1 MTDFQYVGSELELF
15 AAVHNWKS
23 YWSQRIQP
31 FVTGDVLEVGAGIG
45 SNTPFLDPGGN
56 GRWVCLEPDSRLI
69 DRLTRNLGQTASRRR
84 HETVSGTLQSLD
96 ASQKFDTIIY
106 IDVLEHI
113 ENDREELERAASHLR
128 AGGRIIV
135 LSPAHQRLFT
145 PFDAAI
151 GHYRRY
157 NRPMLR
163 NISPPNL
170 RMEQLI
176 YLDSAGLLLSTANLL
191 LLRQSMPT
199 KAQLRFW
206 DQYIIP
212 ISRILDRGLFHSV
225 GKSIMGIWRREK
237 RVSKECLG

>member
-69 DRLTRNLGQTASRRR
+69 DRLTQNLGQTASRRR
-84 HETVSGTLQSLD
+84 HETMSGTLQSLD
-96 ASQKFDTIIY
+96 ASQEFDTIIY

-128 AGGRIIV
+128 AGGRVIV

-176 YLDSAGLLLSTANLL
+176 YLDSAGLILSAANLL

-206 DQYIIP
+206 DRYMIP
-212 ISRILDRGLFHSV
+212 ISRILDKGLFHSA
-225 GKSIMGIWRREK
+225 GKSIMGVWRREK
-237 RVSKECLG
+237 E

>member
-1 MTDFQYVGSELELF
+1 MNDFKYAGSELELF
-15 AAVHNWKS
+15 ASVHNWKS
-23 YWSQRIQP
+23 YWSHRIQP

-45 SNTPFLDPGGN
+45 SNTPFLDSGGK

-69 DRLTRNLGQTASRRR
+69 AQLTENLAQTTSWRGY
-84 HETVSGTLQSLD
+84 ETVSGKLESLD

-113 ENDREELERAASHLR
+113 ENDQEELESAASRLR
-128 AGGRIIV
+128 VGGRIIV

-151 GHYRRY
+151 GHFRRY
-157 NRPMLR
+157 NRAMLQS
-163 NISPPNL
+163 ISPPSL

-176 YLDSAGLLLSTANLL
+176 YLDSVGLVLSTANLL

-206 DQYIIP
+206 DQFVIP
-212 ISRILDRGLFHSV
+212 VSRVFDRCLFHSV
-225 GKSIMGIWRREK
+225 GKSIVGIWQREK
-237 RVSKECLG
+237 G